1 MRIRL
6 ALILAMTAIAPGSA
20 GAQSGVWVSAG
31 GGAARNRVSC
41 ESCENIT
48 HHWGASGFV
57 RVGGVA
63 SEHVLVGGELHFWQA
78 TIEDQDVYVRGV
90 QAVVL
95 WYPSPPRGF
104 FGQAGL
110 GLSRIRN
117 SFDVGSEV
125 VRGGET
131 GLSVTA
137 GVGWDF
143 PLRKGLYLELCC
155 WLLRSSPVPPRPS
168 VRHPAASLPRLS
180 AAWSTATWAASSTP
194 GVAGEAPS
202 GSSSASTRP
211 GPRSQPKATGSRR
224 ATRAPT
230 STTSSFRSR

>member
-1 MRIRL
+1 MEVLMRIRL
-6 ALILAMTAIAPGSA
+6 ALILALAAIAPGSA
-20 GAQSGVWVSAG
+20 AAQSGVWVSAG

-41 ESCENIT
+41 ESCEDIT

-57 RVGGVA
+57 RVGGVV
-63 SEHVLVGGELHFWQA
+63 SENVLVGGELHFWQA

-95 WYPSPPRGF
+95 WYPSPHRGF

-143 PLRKGLYLELCC
+143 PLRKGLYLTPRVASVVVPVATIDTPAGPLDNVVSTIYRFELG
-155 WLLRSSPVPPRPS
+155 L
-168 VRHPAASLPRLS
+168 
-180 AAWSTATWAASSTP
+180 T
-194 GVAGEAPS
+194 
-202 GSSSASTRP
+202 
-211 GPRSQPKATGSRR
+211 
-224 ATRAPT
+224 
-230 STTSSFRSR
+230 FR

>member
-1 MRIRL
+1 MEVLMRIRL
-6 ALILAMTAIAPGSA
+6 ALILALAAIAPGSA
-20 GAQSGVWVSAG
+20 AAQSGVWVSAG

-41 ESCENIT
+41 ESCEDIT

-57 RVGGVA
+57 RVGGVV
-63 SEHVLVGGELHFWQA
+63 SENVLVGGELHFWQA

-143 PLRKGLYLELCC
+143 PLRKGLYLTPRVASVVVPVATIDTPAGPLDNVVSTIYRFELG
-155 WLLRSSPVPPRPS
+155 L
-168 VRHPAASLPRLS
+168 
-180 AAWSTATWAASSTP
+180 T
-194 GVAGEAPS
+194 
-202 GSSSASTRP
+202 
-211 GPRSQPKATGSRR
+211 
-224 ATRAPT
+224 
-230 STTSSFRSR
+230 FR

>member
-1 MRIRL
+1 MGVRL
-6 ALILAMTAIAPGSA
+6 ALIVALAAIAPGSA

-41 ESCENIT
+41 ESCEDIT

-78 TIEDQDVYVRGV
+78 SIEDQDVYVRGV

-95 WYPSPPRGF
+95 WYPSPPGGF

-117 SFDVGSEV
+117 SFDVGGEV

-131 GLSVTA
+131 GLGVTA

-143 PLRKGLYLELCC
+143 PLRKGLYLTPRVASVVVPVATIDTPAGPLDNVVSTIYRFELG
-155 WLLRSSPVPPRPS
+155 L
-168 VRHPAASLPRLS
+168 
-180 AAWSTATWAASSTP
+180 T
-194 GVAGEAPS
+194 
-202 GSSSASTRP
+202 
-211 GPRSQPKATGSRR
+211 
-224 ATRAPT
+224 
-230 STTSSFRSR
+230 FR

>member
-1 MRIRL
+1 MEVLMRIRL
-6 ALILAMTAIAPGSA
+6 ALILALAAIAPGSA
-20 GAQSGVWVSAG
+20 AAQSGVWVSAG

-41 ESCENIT
+41 ESCEDIT

-57 RVGGVA
+57 RVGGVV
-63 SEHVLVGGELHFWQA
+63 SENVLVGGELHFWQA

-117 SFDVGSEV
+117 SFDVGGEV

-143 PLRKGLYLELCC
+143 PLRKGLYLTPRVASVVVPVATIDTPAGPLDNVVSTIYRFELG
-155 WLLRSSPVPPRPS
+155 L
-168 VRHPAASLPRLS
+168 
-180 AAWSTATWAASSTP
+180 T
-194 GVAGEAPS
+194 
-202 GSSSASTRP
+202 
-211 GPRSQPKATGSRR
+211 
-224 ATRAPT
+224 
-230 STTSSFRSR
+230 FR